1 MLNLQMLFNY
11 LLNKVALAAQFVP
24 IPAME
29 LRMQRFKLRT
39 VFIAFVGLA
48 LALLT
53 LVSTLININQFSGL
67 YYGQTEAEYLPNSV
81 GRISEQVRSEL
92 MYPITLSETL
102 AANSL
107 LHNWMRDGETTAAN
121 HAQVLQYFKQQQQ
134 DAGAATLFWVSD
146 FSKTYYTEGGVF
158 KTISAAEPRDSW
170 FFTFLNSHARREL
183 AIDADE
189 RSGKLTLFVNA
200 LVSVGGKRAGV
211 AGLGYD
217 VSAIASLV
225 SGYKL
230 GQAGFLFLIDANG
243 MITVHRELALTR
255 QNINQLAQ
263 YQPVAALVKQHHS
276 GFSLQQA
283 TLNGEAVY
291 IGVQDIRDTG
301 LKLIAI
307 LPSDEISS
315 EINSVISFSVLAS
328 IVLAAVF
335 IVLTVIF
342 ANSLSNA
349 IRHVGDDLLNMS
361 GDGGDLT
368 KRLDD
373 STNNELGHLAK
384 GFNAIIGKI
393 RELVAEIQQTETA
406 MKTGI
411 EQLAQLAND
420 TFTSTELQRA
430 QTDQVAT
437 AITEMGQ
444 TISEVSG
451 IAHRTASD
459 TELAVQDTH
468 STNDNMA
475 LTSRTMQEL
484 NAIMGNIEKTI
495 VDFAAQAASIN
506 SVVEVIN
513 AISEQTN
520 LLALNAAIEAARAGE
535 QGRGFAV
542 VADEVRNLAKRTQE
556 STLEIRDQIT
566 QLQQTAEQST
576 KAIQQGTS
584 SSRKVADSTEQS
596 AQALLSIKQKFE
608 AISNGNH
615 QVAAATEEQGTVV
628 EHINESAHLISDSA
642 ASIHH
647 NAEQQLKAISL
658 LQQRAEQLRRL
669 VTQFKV

>member
-1 MLNLQMLFNY
+1 
-11 LLNKVALAAQFVP
+11 
-24 IPAME
+24 
-29 LRMQRFKLRT
+29 MQKFKLRT
-39 VFIAFVGLA
+39 IFIAFVGLA

-67 YYGQTEAEYLPNSV
+67 YYTQTEQEYLPNSV
-81 GRISEQVRSEL
+81 GQIAEQVRSEL
-92 MYPITLSETL
+92 MHPITLSENL

-107 LHNWMRDGETTAAN
+107 LHNWMREGETRATN

-134 DAGAATLFWVSD
+134 HAGAATLFWVSD
-146 FSKTYYTEGGVF
+146 FSKTYYTEAGVF
-158 KTISAAEPRDSW
+158 KTIAASEPRDSW
-170 FFTFLNSHARREL
+170 FFSFLNSSATREL

-200 LVSVGGKRAGV
+200 AVKVDGKRAAV

-230 GQAGFLFLIDANG
+230 GQNGFLFLVDGNG
-243 MITVHRELALTR
+243 MIVVHRDLSLAR
-255 QNINQLAQ
+255 QNIQQLPQ
-263 YQPVAALVKQHHS
+263 YQAVAQQIKQQNS
-276 GFSLQQA
+276 GFSLQQ
-283 TLNGEAVY
+283 TELNSESVY

-301 LKLIAI
+301 LKLVAV
-307 LPSDEISS
+307 LPSAEISS
-315 EINSVISFSVLAS
+315 AINRVISFSVIAS
-328 IVLAAVF
+328 IVLAAIF
-335 IVLTVIF
+335 IGLTVVF
-342 ANSLSNA
+342 ANSLSNS
-349 IRHVGDDLLNMS
+349 IRQVGENLLQMS

-373 STNNELGHLAK
+373 SHDNELGHLAK

-393 RELVAEIQQTETA
+393 RQLVAEIQHTETA
-406 MKTGI
+406 IKAGI

-451 IAHRTASD
+451 IAHHTAQD
-459 TELAVQDTH
+459 TETAVQDTH

-475 LTSRTMQEL
+475 LTARTMQQL
-484 NAIMGNIEKTI
+484 NAVMGDIEKTI
-495 VDFAAQAASIN
+495 VDFANQASAIN

-556 STLEIRDQIT
+556 STLEIRDQIQ
-566 QLQQTAEQST
+566 QLQQTAQQST
-576 KAIQQGTS
+576 VAIQQGTAS
-584 SSRKVADSTEQS
+584 SKQVAERTEQS
-596 AQALLSIKQKFE
+596 AAALLNIKQKFE
-608 AISNGNH
+608 AISAGNH

-642 ASIHH
+642 ASIHR
-647 NAEQQLKAISL
+647 NAEQQLKAIGL
-658 LQQRAEQLRRL
+658 LQQRAEQLRTL

>member
-1 MLNLQMLFNY
+1 
-11 LLNKVALAAQFVP
+11 
-24 IPAME
+24 
-29 LRMQRFKLRT
+29 MQQFKLRT

-67 YYGQTEAEYLPNSV
+67 YYGQTETEYLPNSV

-92 MYPITLSETL
+92 MYPITLSENL

-107 LHNWMRDGETTAAN
+107 LHNWMRDGEAN
-121 HAQVLQYFKQQQQ
+121 SVNHDQVLAYFKQLQQ
-134 DAGAATLFWVSD
+134 DAGASTLFWVSD
-146 FSKTYYTEGGVF
+146 LSKTYYTEAGVF
-158 KTISAAEPRDSW
+158 KTISASEPRDSW
-170 FFTFLNSHARREL
+170 FFTFLNSNAKREL

-189 RSGKLTLFVNA
+189 RSGKLTLFVNVA
-200 LVSVGGKRAGV
+200 VNVSGKRAAV

-230 GQAGFLFLIDANG
+230 RENGFLFLVDQSG
-243 MITVHRELALTR
+243 MITVHRDLSLARKNIQQLPQYNEIAKLLTR
-255 QNINQLAQ
+255 
-263 YQPVAALVKQHHS
+263 HSS
-276 GFSLQQA
+276 GFSLQQIE
-283 TLNGEAVY
+283 LDDDEVY
-291 IGVQDIRDTG
+291 VGIQDIRDTG
-301 LKLIAI
+301 LKLVAV
-307 LPSDEISS
+307 LPSAEISS
-315 EINSVISFSVLAS
+315 TINGVILFSVIAS
-328 IVLAAVF
+328 IVLAAIF
-335 IVLTVIF
+335 IGLTIIF
-342 ANSLSNA
+342 ANSLSNS
-349 IRHVGDDLLNMS
+349 IRQVGDNLLNMS

-373 STNNELGHLAK
+373 SHDNELGHLAK

-393 RELVAEIQQTETA
+393 RELVAEIQQTEA
-406 MKTGI
+406 AIKSGI

-420 TFTSTELQRA
+420 TFSSTELQRA

-451 IAHRTASD
+451 IAHNTAQD
-459 TELAVQDTH
+459 TEEAVKDTH

-475 LTSRTMQEL
+475 LTSKTMQQL
-484 NAIMGNIEKTI
+484 NSVMGDIEKTI
-495 VDFAAQAASIN
+495 VDFANQASAIN

-566 QLQQTAEQST
+566 QLQQTAQQST
-576 KAIQQGTS
+576 AAIQQGTAS
-584 SSRKVADSTEQS
+584 SQKVADNTEQS
-596 AQALLSIKQKFE
+596 AAALMSIKQKFE
-608 AISNGNH
+608 AISAGNH

-642 ASIHH
+642 ASIHQ
-647 NAEQQLKAISL
+647 NAQQQLQAISL
-658 LQQRAEQLRRL
+658 LQQRAEQLRAL

>member
-1 MLNLQMLFNY
+1 
-11 LLNKVALAAQFVP
+11 
-24 IPAME
+24 
-29 LRMQRFKLRT
+29 MQRFKLRT
-39 VFIAFVGLA
+39 VFIAFVALA

-53 LVSTLININQFSGL
+53 LVATLININQFSGL
-67 YYGQTEAEYLPNSV
+67 YYGQTESEYLPNTV

-92 MYPITLSETL
+92 MYPITLSENL

-107 LHNWMRDGETTAAN
+107 LHDWMRAGETAAAN
-121 HAQVLQYFKQQQQ
+121 HEQVLAYFKKQQQN
-134 DAGAATLFWVSD
+134 AGASTLFWVSD
-146 FSKTYYTEGGVF
+146 FSKTYYTEAGVF

-170 FFTFLNSHARREL
+170 FFTFLNSNAKREL

-200 LVSVGGKRAGV
+200 AVTVDGKRAGV

-230 GQAGFLFLIDANG
+230 GQNGFLFLVDANG
-243 MITVHRELALTR
+243 MIVVHRDLSLAR
-255 QNINQLAQ
+255 KNIQQLPQ
-263 YQPVAALVKQHHS
+263 YQAVAQQITQHS
-276 GFSLQQA
+276 TGFSLQQVQ
-283 TLNGEAVY
+283 LYDEQVY
-291 IGVQDIRDTG
+291 VGVQDIRDTG
-301 LKLIAI
+301 LKLVAV
-307 LPSDEISS
+307 LPSAEISS
-315 EINSVISFSVLAS
+315 AINSVISFSVIAS

-335 IVLTVIF
+335 IALTVVF
-342 ANSLSNA
+342 ANSLSNS
-349 IRHVGDDLLNMS
+349 IRQVGENLLQMS

-373 STNNELGHLAK
+373 SYDNELGHLAK

-420 TFTSTELQRA
+420 TFHSTELQRA

-451 IAHRTASD
+451 IAHHTAQD
-459 TELAVQDTH
+459 TEAAVQDTH
-468 STNDNMA
+468 KTNDNMA
-475 LTSRTMQEL
+475 LTSRTMQQL
-484 NAIMGNIEKTI
+484 NSVMGDIEKTI
-495 VDFAAQAASIN
+495 VDFAQQASQIN

-556 STLEIRDQIT
+556 STLEIRDQIA
-566 QLQQTAEQST
+566 QLQQTAQQST
-576 KAIQQGTS
+576 AAIREGTVSSQQ
-584 SSRKVADSTEQS
+584 VAENTEHS
-596 AQALLSIKQKFE
+596 VAALINIKQKFE
-608 AISNGNH
+608 AISSGNH

-658 LQQRAEQLRRL
+658 LQQRAEQLRAL

>member
-1 MLNLQMLFNY
+1 
-11 LLNKVALAAQFVP
+11 
-24 IPAME
+24 
-29 LRMQRFKLRT
+29 MQQFKLRT

-67 YYGQTEAEYLPNSV
+67 YYGQTETEYLPNSV

-92 MYPITLSETL
+92 MYPITLSENL

-107 LHNWMRDGETTAAN
+107 LHNWMRDGESNSVN
-121 HAQVLQYFKQQQQ
+121 HDQVLAYFKQLQQ
-134 DAGAATLFWVSD
+134 DAGASTLFWVSD
-146 FSKTYYTEGGVF
+146 LSKTYYTEAGVF
-158 KTISAAEPRDSW
+158 KTISASEPRDSW
-170 FFTFLNSHARREL
+170 FFTFLNSNAKREL

-189 RSGKLTLFVNA
+189 RSGKLTLFVNVA
-200 LVSVGGKRAGV
+200 VNVSGKRAAV

-230 GQAGFLFLIDANG
+230 GENGFLFLVDQTG
-243 MITVHRELALTR
+243 MITVHRDLSLARKNIQQLPQYNEIAKLLTR
-255 QNINQLAQ
+255 
-263 YQPVAALVKQHHS
+263 HSS
-276 GFSLQQA
+276 GFSLQQIE
-283 TLNGEAVY
+283 LDDDEVY
-291 IGVQDIRDTG
+291 VGIQDIRDTG
-301 LKLIAI
+301 LKLVAV
-307 LPSDEISS
+307 LPSAEISS
-315 EINSVISFSVLAS
+315 TINGVILFSVIAS
-328 IVLAAVF
+328 IVLAAIF
-335 IVLTVIF
+335 IGLTIIF
-342 ANSLSNA
+342 ANSLSNS
-349 IRHVGDDLLNMS
+349 IRQVGDNLLNMS

-373 STNNELGHLAK
+373 SHDNELGHLAK

-393 RELVAEIQQTETA
+393 RELVAEIQQTEA
-406 MKTGI
+406 AIKSGI

-420 TFTSTELQRA
+420 TFSSTELQRA

-451 IAHRTASD
+451 IAHNTAQD
-459 TELAVQDTH
+459 TEEAVKDTH

-475 LTSRTMQEL
+475 LTSKTMQQL
-484 NAIMGNIEKTI
+484 NSVMGDIEKTI
-495 VDFAAQAASIN
+495 VDFANQASAIN

-566 QLQQTAEQST
+566 QLQQTAQQST
-576 KAIQQGTS
+576 AAIQQGTAS
-584 SSRKVADSTEQS
+584 SQKVADNTEQS
-596 AQALLSIKQKFE
+596 AAALMSIKQKFE
-608 AISNGNH
+608 AISAGNH

-642 ASIHH
+642 ASIHQ
-647 NAEQQLKAISL
+647 NAQQQLQAISL
-658 LQQRAEQLRRL
+658 LQQRAEQLRAL

>member
-1 MLNLQMLFNY
+1 
-11 LLNKVALAAQFVP
+11 
-24 IPAME
+24 
-29 LRMQRFKLRT
+29 MQQFKLRT

-67 YYGQTEAEYLPNSV
+67 YYGQTETEYLPNSV

-92 MYPITLSETL
+92 MYPITLSENL

-107 LHNWMRDGETTAAN
+107 LHNWMRDGESNSVN
-121 HAQVLQYFKQQQQ
+121 HDQVLAYFKQLQQ
-134 DAGAATLFWVSD
+134 DAGASTLFWVSD
-146 FSKTYYTEGGVF
+146 LSKTYYTEAGVF
-158 KTISAAEPRDSW
+158 KTISASEPRDSW
-170 FFTFLNSHARREL
+170 FFTFLNSNAKREL

-189 RSGKLTLFVNA
+189 RSGKLTLFVNVA
-200 LVSVGGKRAGV
+200 VNVSGKRAAV

-230 GQAGFLFLIDANG
+230 GENGFLFLVDQSG
-243 MITVHRELALTR
+243 MITVHRDLSLARKNIQQLPQYNEIAKLLTR
-255 QNINQLAQ
+255 
-263 YQPVAALVKQHHS
+263 HSS
-276 GFSLQQA
+276 GFSLQQIE
-283 TLNGEAVY
+283 LDDDEVY
-291 IGVQDIRDTG
+291 VGIQDIRDTG
-301 LKLIAI
+301 LKLVAV
-307 LPSDEISS
+307 LPSAEISS
-315 EINSVISFSVLAS
+315 TINGVILFSVIAS

-335 IVLTVIF
+335 IGLTIIF
-342 ANSLSNA
+342 ANSLSNS
-349 IRHVGDDLLNMS
+349 IRQVGDNLLNMS

-373 STNNELGHLAK
+373 SHDNELGHLAK

-393 RELVAEIQQTETA
+393 RELVAEIQQTEA
-406 MKTGI
+406 AIKSGI

-420 TFTSTELQRA
+420 TFSSTELQRA

-451 IAHRTASD
+451 IAHNTAQD
-459 TELAVQDTH
+459 TEEAVKDTH

-475 LTSRTMQEL
+475 LTSKTMQQL
-484 NAIMGNIEKTI
+484 NSVMGDIEKTI
-495 VDFAAQAASIN
+495 VDFANQASAIN

-566 QLQQTAEQST
+566 QLQQTAQQST
-576 KAIQQGTS
+576 AAIQQGTAS
-584 SSRKVADSTEQS
+584 SQKVADNTEQS
-596 AQALLSIKQKFE
+596 AVALMSIKQKFE
-608 AISNGNH
+608 AISAGNH

-642 ASIHH
+642 ASIHQ
-647 NAEQQLKAISL
+647 NAQQQLQAISL
-658 LQQRAEQLRRL
+658 LQQRAEQLRAL

>member
-1 MLNLQMLFNY
+1 
-11 LLNKVALAAQFVP
+11 
-24 IPAME
+24 
-29 LRMQRFKLRT
+29 MQQFKLRT

-67 YYGQTEAEYLPNSV
+67 YYGQTETEYLPNSV

-92 MYPITLSETL
+92 MYPITLSENL

-107 LHNWMRDGETTAAN
+107 LHNWMRDGESNSVN
-121 HAQVLQYFKQQQQ
+121 HDQVLAYFKQLQQ
-134 DAGAATLFWVSD
+134 DAGASTLFWVSD
-146 FSKTYYTEGGVF
+146 LSKTYYTEAGVF
-158 KTISAAEPRDSW
+158 KTISASEPRDSW
-170 FFTFLNSHARREL
+170 FFTFLNSNAKREL

-189 RSGKLTLFVNA
+189 RSGKLTLFVNVA
-200 LVSVGGKRAGV
+200 VNVSGKRAAV

-230 GQAGFLFLIDANG
+230 RENGFLFLVDQSG
-243 MITVHRELALTR
+243 MITVHRDLSLARKNIQQLPQYNEIAKLLTR
-255 QNINQLAQ
+255 
-263 YQPVAALVKQHHS
+263 HSS
-276 GFSLQQA
+276 GFSLQQIE
-283 TLNGEAVY
+283 LDDDEVY
-291 IGVQDIRDTG
+291 VGIQDIRDTG
-301 LKLIAI
+301 LKLVAV
-307 LPSDEISS
+307 LPSAEISS
-315 EINSVISFSVLAS
+315 TINGVILFSVIAS

-335 IVLTVIF
+335 IGLTIIF
-342 ANSLSNA
+342 ANSLSNS
-349 IRHVGDDLLNMS
+349 IRQVGDNLLNMS

-373 STNNELGHLAK
+373 SHDNELGHLAK

-393 RELVAEIQQTETA
+393 RELVAEIQQTEA
-406 MKTGI
+406 AIKSGI

-420 TFTSTELQRA
+420 TFSSTELQRA

-451 IAHRTASD
+451 IAHNTAQD
-459 TELAVQDTH
+459 TEEAVKDTH

-475 LTSRTMQEL
+475 LTSKTMQQL
-484 NAIMGNIEKTI
+484 NSVMGDIEKTI
-495 VDFAAQAASIN
+495 VDFANQASAIN

-566 QLQQTAEQST
+566 QLQQTAQQST
-576 KAIQQGTS
+576 AAIQQGTAS
-584 SSRKVADSTEQS
+584 SQKVADNTEQS
-596 AQALLSIKQKFE
+596 AAALMSIKQKFE
-608 AISNGNH
+608 AISAGNH

-642 ASIHH
+642 ASIHQ
-647 NAEQQLKAISL
+647 NAQQQLQAISL
-658 LQQRAEQLRRL
+658 LQQRAEQLRAL

>member
-1 MLNLQMLFNY
+1 
-11 LLNKVALAAQFVP
+11 
-24 IPAME
+24 
-29 LRMQRFKLRT
+29 MQKLKLRT

-67 YYGQTEAEYLPNSV
+67 YYAQTEQEFLPNTV
-81 GRISEQVRSEL
+81 GRIAEQVRSEL
-92 MYPITLSETL
+92 MYPIILSENL

-107 LHNWMRDGETTAAN
+107 LHNWMQDGETTAAN
-121 HAQVLQYFKQQQQ
+121 HQQVLNYFKKQQQ
-134 DAGAATLFWVSD
+134 DAGASTLFWVSD
-146 FSKTYYTEGGVF
+146 FSKTYYTEAGVF
-158 KTISAAEPRDSW
+158 KTIAASEPRDSW
-170 FFTFLNSHARREL
+170 FFSFLNSSAKREI

-200 LVSVGGKRAGV
+200 LVSVDGKRAGV

-217 VSAIASLV
+217 VSAIAALV

-230 GQAGFLFLIDANG
+230 GENGFLFLVDASG
-243 MITVHRELALTR
+243 MIVVHRDLSLTR
-255 QNINQLAQ
+255 QNIQQISRYQPLAQ
-263 YQPVAALVKQHHS
+263 QVSQHGT

-283 TLNGEAVY
+283 LLNDEEVY
-291 IGVQDIRDTG
+291 VGVQDIRDTG
-301 LKLIAI
+301 LKLVAV
-307 LPSDEISS
+307 LPSAEISS
-315 EINSVISFSVLAS
+315 AINSVISFSVVAS
-328 IVLAAVF
+328 IALAVVF
-335 IVLTVIF
+335 IALTVVF
-342 ANSLSNA
+342 ANSLSNS
-349 IRHVGDDLLNMS
+349 IRKVGEDLLQMS

-373 STNNELGHLAK
+373 SHDNELGHLAK

-393 RELVAEIQQTETA
+393 RELVAEIQHTETA
-406 MKTGI
+406 IKTGI

-420 TFTSTELQRA
+420 TFNSTELQRA

-451 IAHRTASD
+451 IAHRTAQD
-459 TELAVQDTH
+459 TEQAVADTNN
-468 STNDNMA
+468 TNANMA
-475 LTSRTMQEL
+475 LTSQTMQQL
-484 NAIMGNIEKTI
+484 DTIMGDIETTI
-495 VDFAAQAASIN
+495 VEFAAQAGAIN

-520 LLALNAAIEAARAGE
+520 LLALNAAIEAARAGD

-556 STLEIRDQIT
+556 STLEIREQIN
-566 QLQQTAEQST
+566 QLQQTAQQST
-576 KAIQQGTS
+576 AAIQQGTAS
-584 SSRKVADSTEQS
+584 SKQVAVNTEHS
-596 AQALLSIKQKFE
+596 AAALFAIQQKFE
-608 AISNGNH
+608 VISTGNH

-628 EHINESAHLISDSA
+628 EHINQSAHLISDSA

-647 NAEQQLKAISL
+647 NAEQQLKAISV
-658 LQQRAEQLRRL
+658 LQQRAEQLRTL

>member
-1 MLNLQMLFNY
+1 
-11 LLNKVALAAQFVP
+11 
-24 IPAME
+24 
-29 LRMQRFKLRT
+29 MQRFKLRT
-39 VFIAFVGLA
+39 VFIAFVALA

-53 LVSTLININQFSGL
+53 LVATLININQFSGL
-67 YYGQTEAEYLPNSV
+67 YYGQTESEYLPNTV

-92 MYPITLSETL
+92 MYPITLSENL

-107 LHNWMRDGETTAAN
+107 LHDWMRAGETAAAN
-121 HAQVLQYFKQQQQ
+121 HEQVLAYFKKQQQN
-134 DAGAATLFWVSD
+134 AGASTLFWVSD
-146 FSKTYYTEGGVF
+146 FSKTYYTEAGVF

-170 FFTFLNSHARREL
+170 FFTFLNSNAKREL

-200 LVSVGGKRAGV
+200 AVTVDGKRAGV

-230 GQAGFLFLIDANG
+230 GQNGFLFLVDSNG
-243 MITVHRELALTR
+243 MIVVHHDLTLAR
-255 QNINQLAQ
+255 KNIQQLPQ
-263 YQPVAALVKQHHS
+263 YQAVAQQITQHS
-276 GFSLQQA
+276 TGFSLQQVQ
-283 TLNGEAVY
+283 LYDEQVY
-291 IGVQDIRDTG
+291 VGVQDIRDTG
-301 LKLIAI
+301 LKLVAV
-307 LPSDEISS
+307 LPAAEISS
-315 EINSVISFSVLAS
+315 AINSVISFSVIAS

-335 IVLTVIF
+335 IALTVVF
-342 ANSLSNA
+342 ANSLSNS
-349 IRHVGDDLLNMS
+349 IRQVGENLLQMS

-373 STNNELGHLAK
+373 SYDNELGHLAK

-420 TFTSTELQRA
+420 TFHSTELQRA

-451 IAHRTASD
+451 IAHHTAQD
-459 TELAVQDTH
+459 TEAAVQDTH
-468 STNDNMA
+468 KTNDNMA
-475 LTSRTMQEL
+475 LTSRTMQQL
-484 NAIMGNIEKTI
+484 NSVMGDIEKTI
-495 VDFAAQAASIN
+495 VDFAQQASQIN

-556 STLEIRDQIT
+556 STLEIRDQIA
-566 QLQQTAEQST
+566 QLQQTAQQST
-576 KAIQQGTS
+576 AAIREGTVSSQQ
-584 SSRKVADSTEQS
+584 VAENTEHS
-596 AQALLSIKQKFE
+596 VAALINIKQKFE
-608 AISNGNH
+608 AISSGNH

-658 LQQRAEQLRRL
+658 LQQRAEQLRAL